1 MSLGTGVIKIK
12 KIKKLLFLSCSLI
25 ILNSCSSVS
34 VSKDVKKDKTNLEF
48 ASTNYPWIFSSVR
61 KNIIESNLQEA
72 ISQNNE
78 IGRAKELKNLNEL
91 ETGRLLQLDGNYQ
104 GSIKSYNEAL
114 KSVPTNRKEFL
125 KKTKA
130 ILLSKDTYSYYDIK
144 SAYNI
149 SDYEITFLYTY
160 QVLNFLKTN
169 NIKDAIKS
177 LSSLDN
183 ANIWYIQQQVLND
196 GMKELAKKSLKE
208 NDIADKILGIQN
220 FKALNQ
226 MIKFSGRIP
235 NSYGNPMSYYLKA
248 ILESAVSKD
257 YPKAV
262 SDLSKAKNYTI
273 GNKYLNQTANEIQ
286 SAIASQTSP
295 FPMGMGRVVVLYEQ
309 GLVNVRK
316 SEKVRLD
323 LGNVGIKRI
332 EFPIYKTSYHFFG
345 PKKIIISVGDRKL
358 VDTYTETLLDGTL
371 FAIKSLVE
379 EYPRII
385 TQNIVIEAVKHDF
398 DKGFALGGLLGSHL
412 KFNLSKTDP
421 KRADLRSWLLIP
433 NSVDLFE
440 QEIDSGNYTI
450 QVNNIRQKIDV
461 KQGKTTLLWIVDIG
475 KFKKIY
481 YFII

>member
-1 MSLGTGVIKIK
+1 MK
-12 KIKKLLFLSCSLI
+12 KIRKFLLLSCSL
-25 ILNSCSSVS
+25 LALSSCSS

-48 ASTNYPWIFSSVR
+48 ASTNYPWIFTSVR
-61 KNIIESNLQEA
+61 KDIIESNLQEA
-72 ISQNNE
+72 ISQNSQ
-78 IGRAKELKNLNEL
+78 IGTAKELKNLNDL
-91 ETGRLLQLDGNYQ
+91 ETGRLLQLDNKYQ
-104 GSIKSYNEAL
+104 DSIKSYNEAL
-114 KSVPTNRKEFL
+114 KSVPTNKKELL
-125 KKTKA
+125 KKTKS

-149 SDYEITFLYTY
+149 PDYEITFLYTY
-160 QVLNFLKTN
+160 QALNYLKTN
-169 NIKDAIKS
+169 NLKEALKS
-177 LSSLDN
+177 LNNLDN
-183 ANIWYIQQQVLND
+183 ASIWYNQQQVLND
-196 GMKELAKKSLKE
+196 GMKELGKKSFKE
-208 NDIADKILGIQN
+208 NDISDKILGIEN

-226 MIKFSGRIP
+226 MIKFSRRIP

-248 ILESAVSKD
+248 ILESVVSKN
-257 YPKAV
+257 YQKAA
-262 SDLSKAKNYTI
+262 SDLSKAQNYTV
-273 GNKYLNQTANEIQ
+273 GNKYLNQTANEFR

-295 FPMGMGRVVVLYEQ
+295 FPMGMGRVVVFYEQ

-316 SEKVRLD
+316 SEKVPLD
-323 LGNVGIKRI
+323 LGDVGVKKI
-332 EFPIYKTSYHFFG
+332 EFPIYKTNYHFFG
-345 PKKIIISVGDRKL
+345 PKKVSISAGSRVL
-358 VDTYTETLLDGTL
+358 VDTYSETLLDGTL

-379 EYPRII
+379 EYPKVI
-385 TQNIVIEAVKHDF
+385 TQNVLIEAVKHDF

-440 QEIDSGNYTI
+440 QELDSGNYTI

-481 YFII
+481 YFIF